1 MRKFLLAMMV
11 GSLLVHPAGAQVG
24 GGLVFCTNCATEPTQ
39 VSVKLMHE
47 LEYAKQLLQYAIQVQ
62 QLADALKNT
71 LHGGP
76 ASLTSIAVDLGMLAA
91 VVQGG
96 RALAWSLA
104 DDDVVFRETY
114 PGYKALASV
123 GPPPPRWHLCQP
135 VCHLGPD
142 EPRHDAGYP
151 SGCRFSGKAASD

>member
-1 MRKFLLAMMV
+1 MRKLLLAMMA
-11 GSLLVHPAGAQVG
+11 GSLLVNPASAQVG

-39 VSVKLMHE
+39 VSVKLMHD

-76 ASLTSIAVDLGMLAA
+76 ASLTSIAADLGMLAA

-114 PGYKALASV
+114 PG
-123 GPPPPRWHLCQP
+123 
-135 VCHLGPD
+135 
-142 EPRHDAGYP
+142 
-151 SGCRFSGKAASD
+151 

>member
-1 MRKFLLAMMV
+1 MQETLCCEGDCMRKLRVAVMA

-39 VSVKLMHE
+39 VSVKLMHD

-76 ASLTSIAVDLGMLAA
+76 ASLTSIASDLGM
-91 VVQGG
+91 
-96 RALAWSLA
+96 
-104 DDDVVFRETY
+104 
-114 PGYKALASV
+114 
-123 GPPPPRWHLCQP
+123 
-135 VCHLGPD
+135 
-142 EPRHDAGYP
+142 
-151 SGCRFSGKAASD
+151 